1 MKILK
6 KLPAA
11 CPHQEACWQAMVTG
25 AEFSTLLFPIRPI
38 ASSAHVGPHVCWG
51 YVEVR
56 SIVEFSSRKNTLEYF
71 VT

>member
-11 CPHQEACWQAMVTG
+11 RPHQETCWQATVTG
-25 AEFSTLLFPIRPI
+25 AEFYTLLFPIRPI
-38 ASSAHVGPHVCWG
+38 ASSACVGPHVCWG
-51 YVEVR
+51 YGEVR
-56 SIVEFSSRKNTLEYF
+56 SIVEFSSRKNTLEHF